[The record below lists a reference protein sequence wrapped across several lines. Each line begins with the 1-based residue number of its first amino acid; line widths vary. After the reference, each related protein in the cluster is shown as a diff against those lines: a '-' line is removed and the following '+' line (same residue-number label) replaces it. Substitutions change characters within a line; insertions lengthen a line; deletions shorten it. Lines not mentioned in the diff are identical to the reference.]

1 MLLGGSL
8 ASVESVAFPLAP
20 RDAFPDWPDI
30 DPTGLPE
37 AYARA
42 WTLRDNLVR
51 TIERFIAN
59 GWASSQS
66 DFANRCGVSHSAL
79 STWLSGSKWPA
90 TWLVQRVEYATQA
103 PLWPRQ
109 VAAKTDR
116 RPLGGGYDF
125 PPLESERG

>member
-1 MLLGGSL
+1 M
-8 ASVESVAFPLAP
+8 AFPLAP

-42 WTLRDNLVR
+42 WTLRDNLTR

-116 RPLGGGYDF
+116 RPLGGDYDF
-125 PPLESERG
+125 PPLEHERG